1 MAYKHKQV
9 SDINTHQPQ
18 FFHHHTLQL
27 FCEELTKQ
35 VRGVKTTPRDDKSQW
50 VYVDGEM
57 MARGWVGYGDYQ
69 SSRYGDPKLVVS
81 ARGVSNG
88 KYGDYSDQYYMKMSV
103 NMKVALK
110 AAKTWLTKYTT
121 REIDTVFRPTVRDQ
135 VTLKQ
140 SNLRD
145 RVSKLT
151 GVLGVA
157 RYGREQDRILTELR
171 RLSDSGHNFADP
183 VFGVEVRELFSTQKS
198 LDSLGDHTPMDFI
211 HIYPTPW
218 ETRADILHIYDAQR
232 YPRNAQGEMKTWVA
246 DELPESAMGKVAVMQ
261 MCEDGQYVEDVGYRV
276 NEHTFYVHSEGS
288 DTWK

>member
-18 FFHHHTLQL
+18 FFHHYTLQL

-35 VRGVKTTPRDDKSQW
+35 MRGVKTTPRDDKSQW
-50 VYVDGEM
+50 VYADGELLV
-57 MARGWVGYGDYQ
+57 RGWVGYGDYQ
-69 SSRYGDPKLVVS
+69 SSRYGDPKLVVC
-81 ARGVSNG
+81 ARGISNG
-88 KYGDYSDQYYMKMSV
+88 KYADYSEPYHMKKSV

-110 AAKTWLTKYTT
+110 SAKTWLTKYTI
-121 REIDTVFRPTVRDQ
+121 REIDTVFRHTLRDQ
-135 VTLKQ
+135 VTLKRSTLR
-140 SNLRD
+140 SNVGRLKD
-145 RVSKLT
+145 T
-151 GVLGVA
+151 LGVS
-157 RYGREQDRILTELR
+157 RYGREKDRLLTELR

-183 VFGVEVRELFSTQKS
+183 VFGAEVKQLFSAEQS
-198 LDSLGDHTPMDFI
+198 LNSLGAYIPMDFI
-211 HIYPTPW
+211 HIYSTPW
-218 ETRADILHIYDAQR
+218 ETRADILHIEDAQSH
-232 YPRNAQGEMKTWVA
+232 PDNAQGETKTWVA